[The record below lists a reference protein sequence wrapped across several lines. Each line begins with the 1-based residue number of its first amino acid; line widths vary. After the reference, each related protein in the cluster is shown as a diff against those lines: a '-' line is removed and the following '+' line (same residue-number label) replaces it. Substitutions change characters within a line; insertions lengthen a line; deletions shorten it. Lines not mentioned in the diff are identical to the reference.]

1 MMNNNNITISEKADP
16 YQKLHKFTY
25 DVIKKSLTEVSDDLD
40 IPFEENPITK
50 NVKTSQEQ
58 GMMILNYFI
67 QYRIEQL
74 KNIFNEKKTING
86 IHYKTPNEE
95 ENDDAKV
102 EDIIKALEKKR
113 IENDSLRQKIK
124 ELDDHLSEHN
134 KEICTSVD

>member
-67 QYRIEQL
+67 QYRI
-74 KNIFNEKKTING
+74 
-86 IHYKTPNEE
+86 
-95 ENDDAKV
+95 
-102 EDIIKALEKKR
+102 
-113 IENDSLRQKIK
+113 
-124 ELDDHLSEHN
+124 
-134 KEICTSVD
+134 

>member
-1 MMNNNNITISEKADP
+1 MNSNNITILEKADP

-74 KNIFNEKKTING
+74 KNIFIERKAING

-102 EDIIKALEKKR
+102 EDIIKTLEKKR

>member
-1 MMNNNNITISEKADP
+1 MNNNNIAISEKADP

-40 IPFEENPITK
+40 ISFEENPITK

-74 KNIFNEKKTING
+74 KNIFIERKTING

>member
-1 MMNNNNITISEKADP
+1 MNNNNITISEKADP
-16 YQKLHKFTY
+16 YQKLHKYTY

-74 KNIFNEKKTING
+74 KNIFIERKTISG

-102 EDIIKALEKKR
+102 EDIIKTLEKKR

>member
-1 MMNNNNITISEKADP
+1 MNNNNITISEKADP

-74 KNIFNEKKTING
+74 KNIFIEKKNING